1 MQSAKTKP
9 KPRLESDLAYVVSF
23 CTFFYLILNEFL
35 HFSAFFC
42 IFLHFCIS
50 GGQAEGSTRR
60 AWRSRGDLALRSS
73 CDGGGILTV
82 AT

>member
-42 IFLHFCIS
+42 IFVFPEVKLR
-50 GGQAEGSTRR
+50 GQRVELGEVEETLLSAPAVTEAGF
-60 AWRSRGDLALRSS
+60 
-73 CDGGGILTV
+73 
-82 AT
+82 